1 MSLNRYRNCH
11 YMAINQAKQEY
22 KLLMRIA
29 IQESGLKIRQ
39 LNWPIKTIF
48 RFADWRRR
56 DIDGEAISIKNAH
69 DALVDLG
76 MLPDDS
82 RKYLLGFQVEA
93 LEEKGEWYELE
104 ILETNS

>member
-1 MSLNRYRNCH
+1 MSLNKYRNCH

-22 KLLMRIA
+22 KLLVRFA
-29 IQESGLKIRQ
+29 IQESGERIRPLK
-39 LNWPIKTIF
+39 WPIKTIF

-56 DIDGEAISIKNAH
+56 DIDGEVISIKNAH

-82 RKYLLGFQVEA
+82 RKYLHGFTVEM
-93 LEEKGEWYELE
+93 LEEKGEWYDLE
-104 ILETNS
+104 IVELT